1 MLQRAIRAQV
11 ARRLVRDFTTSASAA
26 SAAKPE
32 PSSAEAVRTALAQKW
47 DAIIV
52 GGGHNGL
59 VSAAY
64 LAKAGKRVLVLE
76 RRHILGG
83 AAVTEELHDGFR
95 FSRCSYLLSLLR
107 PVIIEDLG
115 LVKRHGLRFH
125 PREFSSYTPTPRH
138 AATAPGAP
146 SGMLLS
152 SSAEATAASIAQYSQ
167 ADAAAY
173 PEYCER
179 LGRVAAAFTSL
190 LDSPPP
196 DLQQLSRLPAL
207 GKAAMAG
214 RSGSLGGMRSASES
228 FPELASLARK
238 AAALGADGPLLWE
251 ALTGPASRILD
262 RWFESPVLKATLATD
277 GVIGANVGP
286 STPGSAYVLIHHVMG
301 GIEGKEGQ
309 WVYARGGMG
318 AVSQSIASA
327 AREAGATLLTGV
339 DVRGLLLDES
349 GGAAG
354 AGGRWRHAAAAAEAA
369 SEAGDGAEATAA
381 VRGVT
386 VTAPCLPSGAEP
398 LAVEAEAVL
407 WGASPTSLFG
417 GALPAAEASRLL
429 PPETWSRM
437 RGFDT
442 APASAKLNVALKGLP
457 AFPAAG
463 DNVNGD
469 PSRRRPKPHHQCT
482 IHFEEDPS
490 EIDDAHALARAL
502 GRPSPRPIVELTI
515 PSVLDDSLAPPG
527 CHVANLFVQYAPY
540 ELTHP
545 EWSAGWGDDS
555 VRRRFMDS
563 VYDVVEESAPGFRD
577 LVLFEDLLTPPDLE
591 REFGLPQGNIFHGA
605 MSVDQ
610 LLWGRPAGGMARYR
624 TPLGG
629 LYLCAS
635 GAHPGGGV
643 MGAPGRN
650 SALALLADWRA

>member
-1 MLQRAIRAQV
+1 MLHRVLRAHHA
-11 ARRLVRDFTTSASAA
+11 ARGSGRLFATSTATA

-32 PSSAEAVRTALAQKW
+32 PSSAEAVRAALAQKW
-47 DAIIV
+47 DAVIV

-76 RRHILGG
+76 RRHVLGG
-83 AAVTEELHDGFR
+83 AAVTEELYDGFR

-115 LVKRHGLRFH
+115 LVERHGLRFH

-138 AATAPGAP
+138 AATALGAP

-152 SSAEATAASIAQYSQ
+152 SSAEATAASIAQYSE

-173 PEYCER
+173 PEYCDR
-179 LGRVAAAFTSL
+179 LGRVAAAFTSM

-214 RSGSLGGMRSASES
+214 RSGSLDGMRSASES
-228 FPELASLARK
+228 VPELASLARK
-238 AAALGADGPLLWE
+238 VAALGADGPLLWE

-301 GIEGKEGQ
+301 GIDGREGQ

-318 AVSQSIASA
+318 AVSQSIAAA

-339 DVRGLLLDES
+339 DVTGLLLDEAS
-349 GGAAG
+349 GAAG
-354 AGGRWRHAAAAAEAA
+354 ARGQWRLAAAAAAA
-369 SEAGDGAEATAA
+369 ARDAGDGAEATAA

-386 VTAPCLPSGAEP
+386 VASPCLSGGGSQ
-398 LAVEAEAVL
+398 AVEADAVL

-417 GALPAAEASRLL
+417 GALPEADASRLL

-463 DNVNGD
+463 DDVNGD
-469 PSRRRPKPHHQCT
+469 PSHRQAKPHHQCT

-545 EWSAGWGDDS
+545 DWAAGWGDAS
-555 VRRRFMDS
+555 VRRMFMDS
-563 VYDVVEESAPGFRD
+563 IYDVVEESAPGFRD

-650 SALALLADWRA
+650 SALALLADLRV